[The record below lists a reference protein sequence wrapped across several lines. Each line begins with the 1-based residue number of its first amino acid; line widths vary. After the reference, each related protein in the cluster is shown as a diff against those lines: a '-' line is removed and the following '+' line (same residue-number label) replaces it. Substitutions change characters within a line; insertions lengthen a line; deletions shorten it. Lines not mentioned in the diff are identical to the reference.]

1 MSKPDAGEEA
11 TVVFSEA
18 AVADI
23 LKQADW
29 YRTQSGQRLALRWE
43 RAVASTIKNAV
54 RRPAVG
60 SPCTFRS
67 LELQDMR
74 RLLIPKFPKHLL
86 FYRFTEEEVFV
97 LRVVHGARDLESLF
111 S

>member
-1 MSKPDAGEEA
+1 MKKRRL
-11 TVVFSEA
+11 VFSDA

-23 LKQADW
+23 LEQADW
-29 YRTQSGQRLALRWE
+29 YRAQSGRTLALRWE
-43 RAVASTIKNAV
+43 RAVASTIKSVV

-60 SPCTFRS
+60 SPCAFRPV
-67 LELQDMR
+67 ELRGIR
-74 RLLIPKFPKHLL
+74 RVLIPKFPKHLL
-86 FYRFTEEEVFV
+86 FYRFTEAEVFV